1 MTHGVLTALVVVPLA
16 GAAAV
21 SRLPARDERGAR
33 IVGFVTTI
41 IVFGLAAYVWARF
54 VPGVAG
60 LQFAERAAWVP
71 GIGIW
76 YDLGVDGLSVSLVAL
91 VAFLFPLALAAAI
104 DQVHERVK
112 AFVMTA
118 LLLEAG
124 LLGTFLAQDLVLFYV
139 FWEAMLIPMYFL
151 IALWGGPGRSAAA
164 IKFFLYT
171 MAGSVLMLV
180 AIIVVYL
187 QSGRAGTPT
196 FDLPT
201 LLSRPLGLTG
211 PAEGLLFGA
220 FALAFV
226 IKMPVWPLHT
236 WLPDA
241 YAEAPPVVT
250 VLLASLMA
258 KAGAYGLLRFCLP
271 LFPDASRTFGPVIS
285 ALAVVGIL
293 YGGAIAWAQGDMRRL
308 LAYGSMSH
316 MGFILLG
323 IFALDIPA
331 VQGSLIQMINHGIST
346 GALFLLAGYLLER
359 TGQPR
364 TDAYGGVAAA
374 IPAFAAA
381 TMIVT
386 LSSLALPGTNGFV
399 GEFLILLGTF
409 QSHLAWAV
417 PATVGVLVAAAY
429 LLAFVGR
436 VFHGPLRD
444 DLRTLPDLRLREYA
458 VLVPLILVIFWVG
471 WYPQPL
477 LARSEATVAAVVR
490 RVAVSA
496 PSSARSAETRALHGG
511 DGGLGGAVRRS
522 QSRRD
527 LSPRQIAPSPGQAGP
542 MRVAGDPGV
551 AALGPASPRHAPRA
565 PRPPRCCGGTFRTA
579 ATGALE
585 SSTRSV
591 P

>member
-323 IFALDIPA
+323 IFALDIES
-331 VQGSLIQMINHGIST
+331 VQGSVLQMINHGVST
-346 GALFLLAGYLLER
+346 GALFVLAGMLVGR
-359 TGQPR
+359 TGQAR
-364 TDAYGGVAAA
+364 TDAYGGL
-374 IPAFAAA
+374 AAA
-381 TMIVT
+381 TPALAAVT
-386 LSSLALPGTNGFV
+386 LIVVVSSLALPGTNGFV
-399 GEFLILLGTF
+399 GEFLILLGAFQTYPVYATLATF
-409 QSHLAWAV
+409 GAV
-417 PATVGVLVAAAY
+417 LAAAY

-436 VFHGPLRD
+436 IFHGPLRENLRGLA
-444 DLRTLPDLRLREYA
+444 DLRPAEYA
-458 VLVPLILVIFWVG
+458 VLAPLIAMIFWVG
-471 WYPQPL
+471 FAPGPL
-477 LARSEATVAAVVR
+477 LDRSEATVRALLRAQSSAAPAGKR
-490 RVAVSA
+490 ASA
-496 PSSARSAETRALHGG
+496 PAAPARSG
-511 DGGLGGAVRRS
+511 S
-522 QSRRD
+522 
-527 LSPRQIAPSPGQAGP
+527 
-542 MRVAGDPGV
+542 
-551 AALGPASPRHAPRA
+551 
-565 PRPPRCCGGTFRTA
+565 
-579 ATGALE
+579 
-585 SSTRSV
+585 SV
-591 P
+591 PGRAARDGTRMGAP